1 MVYLQLK
8 LNKKISVKINITSN
22 SWTNSSKSMDVESTI
37 AKHFKFP
44 TSIEGND
51 IYLLT
56 SDEISLNTNDYSSEE
71 KLIIEMLSGNPEF
84 HLGVKNTE
92 SNFHPLFKELK
103 LLFDEWFQFDVNF
116 IDTSSGIDVW
126 YDVQVNDDGSLI
138 YTKEED

>member
-1 MVYLQLK
+1 M
-8 LNKKISVKINITSN
+8 SVKINIISN

-37 AKHFKFP
+37 SKHFKFP
-44 TSIEGND
+44 TSIEGDD

-56 SDEISLNTNDYSSEE
+56 SNEISLKTNDYSLEE

-92 SNFHPLFKELK
+92 SKFHPLFKDLK

-116 IDTSSGIDVW
+116 IDTTSGIDVW
-126 YDVQVNDDGSLI
+126 YYIKVDNDGSLI
-138 YTKEED
+138 YTKEEK